1 MLIPN
6 FSLWTW
12 YLILQAGS
20 FFFGGSTLALI
31 MYRSGISTWS
41 LFLQLVKDLSK
52 KEEFSIFVLMMAVLV
67 FCALFPCL
75 GYISFAKE
83 FRGKRG

>member
-20 FFFGGSTLALI
+20 FLFGGSTIALI
-31 MYRSGISTWS
+31 MYRSGMTWS
-41 LFLQLVKDLSK
+41 LFLQLAKDLSK
-52 KEEFSIFVLMMAVLV
+52 KEEFSIFVLMMALPI

-83 FRGKRG
+83 LRGKQV